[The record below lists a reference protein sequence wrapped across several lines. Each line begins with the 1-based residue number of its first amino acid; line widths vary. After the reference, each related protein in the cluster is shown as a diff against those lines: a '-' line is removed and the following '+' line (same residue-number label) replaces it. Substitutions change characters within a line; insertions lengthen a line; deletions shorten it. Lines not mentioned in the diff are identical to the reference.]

1 LVFRVPDRIAR
12 EDAGHAR
19 SEAPSRVVVAT
30 LGCAAGAV
38 LILAALVGASLFGAA
53 LPSAFLLAGI
63 FGAGA
68 LAGATALGASML
80 AERREADGRRG
91 SSAEGRMA
99 TLFLALSYV
108 CILAATWAI
117 WAG

>member
-1 LVFRVPDRIAR
+1 LVIRVPDRIAR
-12 EDAGHAR
+12 DDAVAAR
-19 SEAPSRVVVAT
+19 SEAPSRMVLAT
-30 LGCAAGAV
+30 LGCAAAAV
-38 LILAALVGASLFGAA
+38 LILAVLVGASLYGSM
-53 LPSAFLLAGI
+53 LPKAFLLGGI
-63 FGAGA
+63 FAVGA

-80 AERREADGRRG
+80 AERRETDGRRG

-108 CILAATWAI
+108 GILAAAWAI